1 MDTYFIKIEINNN
14 FIIVRE
20 KAFDVDVSCSFKIL
34 NQPTLDGLYCN
45 QL

>member
-1 MDTYFIKIEINNN
+1 MDTYFLKIEINNN

-20 KAFDVDVSCSFKIL
+20 KAFDVSCPFKIL
-34 NQPTLDGLYCN
+34 NQPTLDGLYYN